1 MFSQLT
7 QEPRAKTFF
16 RDKTWSP
23 VQAGRSR
30 CIHHRKHRY
39 QSHLKT
45 RDTPGLSAFP
55 SQMIRDGERTE
66 FIGDLQR
73 VIFCVTGEGPTCTND
88 GSSAGSYE
96 GSYLPGSCETF
107 SAQLIGKARK
117 DERSLE
123 KRWGWVIILRMI
135 LAFMSSKPIFVR
147 SRIQCCGRPVFVDM
161 CILVNTKIHCALPL
175 ACLKST

>member
-96 GSYLPGSCETF
+96 GSYLAWIMRDVFGATDRQGQKGRE
-107 SAQLIGKARK
+107 
-117 DERSLE
+117 
-123 KRWGWVIILRMI
+123 
-135 LAFMSSKPIFVR
+135 IFGEEVGMGHHSQDDFGLYVLKTYFR
-147 SRIQCCGRPVFVDM
+147 ALQNTMLWSP
-161 CILVNTKIHCALPL
+161 CIC
-175 ACLKST
+175 